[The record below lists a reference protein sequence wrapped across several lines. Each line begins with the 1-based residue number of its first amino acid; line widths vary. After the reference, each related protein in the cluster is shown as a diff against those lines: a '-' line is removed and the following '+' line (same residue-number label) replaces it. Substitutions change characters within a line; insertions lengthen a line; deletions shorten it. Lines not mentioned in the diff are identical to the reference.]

1 MPSKR
6 PIIRPKLSV
15 TVLVVSLVFVVMF
28 LVSVG
33 FSLGLLRGITAKT
46 QETSQELLPELVH
59 TQNNLLKIEQIR
71 SYIDLIYWVQNGN
84 LERNYRLESQ
94 VLIHSFLF
102 ENDPFL
108 ASEASNILHDI
119 REIASIRQLQRTLQR
134 EAIQALNEFTDPN
147 VIKVRGL
154 LSALPQREIR
164 EGQLPST
171 FGQLTA
177 LSSFAEIEQRILF
190 ISDLNRQLDWMLIDT
205 KARLERVST
214 YLNSDA
220 ALKAQTLATDIGT
233 DIERITQYSVFF
245 MSVVV
250 LLFLFLFFVFKNTLL
265 RPIQSL
271 VAGLKAIEQQGNK
284 TIMLKPLFFKE
295 LDTIRESIEDY
306 SGLVFRMQKANQELE
321 NLSRIDGLTGLANRR
336 YLDEILHEEMNRAMR
351 HQHALA
357 LLMIDIDHFKGLN
370 DQYGHQVGDH
380 CLKVIAQIIKGY
392 TQRTGELAARF
403 GGEEFTLILP
413 EIAHPDVWRIAE
425 SIREE
430 CSQTAIYLE
439 NDFSISIQMTVSIGF
454 VHQVVDVTDDAE
466 ALLKKA
472 DQALYQAKASG
483 RNCVREG

>member
-1 MPSKR
+1 M
-6 PIIRPKLSV
+6 
-15 TVLVVSLVFVVMF
+15 FVVIF

-59 TQNNLLKIEQIR
+59 THNNLLKIEQIR

-119 REIASIRQLQRTLQR
+119 REIASIRQLQRTLQN
-134 EAIQALNEFTDPN
+134 EAIQVLSAYHEPT

-164 EGQLPST
+164 EGQMPSA
-171 FGQLTA
+171 FDELTS
-177 LSSFAEIEQRILF
+177 LSSFEEIEQRILF

-220 ALKAQTLATDIGT
+220 ALKAQTLATDIGK
-233 DIERITQYSVFF
+233 DIERITQYSIVF
-245 MSVVV
+245 MSIVV
-250 LLFLFLFFVFKNTLL
+250 LLFLFLFFIFKNTLL

-271 VAGLKAIEQQGNK
+271 VAGLKAIEQQGNQ
-284 TIMLKPLFFKE
+284 TIILKPLFFKE

-306 SGLVFRMQKANQELE
+306 SGLVFRMQKTNQELE

-336 YLDEILHEEMNRAMR
+336 YLDEACKR
-351 HQHALA
+351 
-357 LLMIDIDHFKGLN
+357 K
-370 DQYGHQVGDH
+370 
-380 CLKVIAQIIKGY
+380 
-392 TQRTGELAARF
+392 
-403 GGEEFTLILP
+403 
-413 EIAHPDVWRIAE
+413 
-425 SIREE
+425 
-430 CSQTAIYLE
+430 
-439 NDFSISIQMTVSIGF
+439 
-454 VHQVVDVTDDAE
+454 
-466 ALLKKA
+466 
-472 DQALYQAKASG
+472 
-483 RNCVREG
+483 

>member
-1 MPSKR
+1 M
-6 PIIRPKLSV
+6 
-15 TVLVVSLVFVVMF
+15 FVVIF

-59 TQNNLLKIEQIR
+59 THNNLLKIEQIR

-119 REIASIRQLQRTLQR
+119 REIASIRQLQRTLQN
-134 EAIQALNEFTDPN
+134 EAIQVLSAYHEPT

-164 EGQLPST
+164 EGQMPSA
-171 FGQLTA
+171 FDELTS
-177 LSSFAEIEQRILF
+177 LSSFEEIEQRILF

-220 ALKAQTLATDIGT
+220 ALKAQTLATDIGK
-233 DIERITQYSVFF
+233 DIERITQYSIVF
-245 MSVVV
+245 MSIVV
-250 LLFLFLFFVFKNTLL
+250 LLFLFLFFIFKNTLL

-271 VAGLKAIEQQGNK
+271 VAGLKAIEQQGNQ
-284 TIMLKPLFFKE
+284 TIILKPLFFKE

-306 SGLVFRMQKANQELE
+306 SGLVFRMQKTNQELE

-336 YLDEILHEEMNRAMR
+336 YLDEALQEEMNRAMR
-351 HQHALA
+351 HQHAIA
-357 LLMIDIDHFKGLN
+357 LLMIDIDHFKRLN

-380 CLKVIAQIIKGY
+380 CLKVIAQVIKGY
-392 TQRTGELAARF
+392 SQRTGELAARF

-413 EIAHPDVWRIAE
+413 EITHSDVWRIAE
-425 SIREE
+425 AIREE
-430 CSQTAIYLE
+430 CSQRVIYLE
-439 NDFSISIQMTVSIGF
+439 NDASVSIQMTVSIGF
-454 VHQVVDVTDDAE
+454 VYQIVDANDA
-466 ALLKKA
+466 ADILLKTA
-472 DQALYQAKASG
+472 DQALYQAKAAG
-483 RNCVREG
+483 RNCVCEG